1 MGTEAAIEQKADSEV
16 TRTEQTRTGRMYRPV
31 VDIIELR
38 DELTVL
44 ADMPGTS
51 GDNIDVNFERGELTI
66 HGRVKPRQPEG
77 TDYLLCDYGT
87 GDYYRTFHVSELID
101 VEHIS
106 AEYSAGVLT
115 LHLPKTEAVKPR
127 KISVTAK

>member
-51 GDNIDVNFERGELTI
+51 GNDIDINFERGELTI

-77 TDYLLCDYGT
+77 TDYLLGE
-87 GDYYRTFHVSELID
+87 YYRTFHVSELID
-101 VEHIS
+101 VEQIS

>member
-31 VDIIELR
+31 VDIVELR

-66 HGRVKPRQPEG
+66 HGRVKPRQPE
-77 TDYLLCDYGT
+77 
-87 GDYYRTFHVSELID
+87 
-101 VEHIS
+101 
-106 AEYSAGVLT
+106 
-115 LHLPKTEAVKPR
+115 
-127 KISVTAK
+127 